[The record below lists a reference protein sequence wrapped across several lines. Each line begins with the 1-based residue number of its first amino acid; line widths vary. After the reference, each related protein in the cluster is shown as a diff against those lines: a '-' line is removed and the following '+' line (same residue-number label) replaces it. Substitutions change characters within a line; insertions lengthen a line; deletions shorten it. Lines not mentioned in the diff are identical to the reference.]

1 MKNRVK
7 FTLGLGVAVGERGT
21 GWDSSSSSSSSSN
34 AYPVRSQ
41 EARDRPVSVLG

>member
-1 MKNRVK
+1 MKNWVK

-21 GWDSSSSSSSSSN
+21 GWDSSSSSSN
-34 AYPVRSQ
+34 AYPARNQ

>member
-21 GWDSSSSSSSSSN
+21 GWGSSSSSN
-34 AYPVRSQ
+34 AYPVRNQ